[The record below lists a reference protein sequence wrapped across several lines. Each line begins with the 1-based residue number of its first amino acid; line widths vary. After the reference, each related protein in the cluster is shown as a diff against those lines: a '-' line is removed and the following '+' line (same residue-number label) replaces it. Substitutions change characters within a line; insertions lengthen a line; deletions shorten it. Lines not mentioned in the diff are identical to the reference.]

1 MNILVEIVVFF
12 FLEPLLWIVLFPIAW
27 LVSTPVILVAAA
39 FRPEPYGTAIAKMYG
54 TVTGFWKKR
63 GSRYRERS
71 FFR

>member
-1 MNILVEIVVFF
+1 MNLLVEIVVFF
-12 FLEPLLWIVLFPIAW
+12 FLEPLLWIVLLLIAW